1 MMKNS
6 THIRLAGP
14 VILASLL
21 FTGCVP
27 EPTPSFTADQTTIDE
42 GGQVQFTDQ
51 STNHPSAW
59 LWSFAGGNP
68 SSSRDQ
74 NPAVTYAKAGQYA
87 VSLEVRNRGGAN
99 LITRNN
105 YITVL
110 APTTNLTFRNKT
122 YTDIQITLG
131 GVAKTISSGG
141 DVTYNDIEGESVSF
155 YAETSGTTAQGDVL
169 GVELYW
175 SFDVDLNGG
184 TTVQDLNVGTDYFF
198 LYITNKGTHV
208 LSPLQ
213 IDDGSAEFFTEEVS
227 VPADEVKYQ
236 IGYYH
241 AWDQTQVRA
250 YYEDDPENYTYWN
263 HNEHF
268 FFPNTM
274 NQNVS
279 LSNQFKKAVAAEPGR
294 HPGNI
299 QSGDLLPAGDD
310 TPPAVPREG
319 DVQYF
324 ASEK

>member
-213 IDDGSAEFFTEEVS
+213 IDDGSAEFLPRRCRFPPTRS
-227 VPADEVKYQ
+227 NTRSGTIMPGTRHRYGRIMKMTLK
-236 IGYYH
+236 ITRTG
-241 AWDQTQVRA
+241 T
-250 YYEDDPENYTYWN
+250 TMSIS
-263 HNEHF
+263 F
-268 FFPNTM
+268 F
-274 NQNVS
+274 
-279 LSNQFKKAVAAEPGR
+279 R
-294 HPGNI
+294 I
-299 QSGDLLPAGDD
+299 
-310 TPPAVPREG
+310 R
-319 DVQYF
+319 
-324 ASEK
+324 